1 LINSSTHN
9 TLHTNCQPC
18 REASPVT
25 WKEKSLLDPNHQSKV
40 QDDLERNNTKGELTR
55 LAGGNGWMVGILK
68 SENTTTYATL
78 FTNL

>member
-9 TLHTNCQPC
+9 TLHTNCEPC

-25 WKEKSLLDPNHQSKV
+25 WKEKFLLDPNHQSKV

-55 LAGGNGWMVGILK
+55 LAGGNGWIVEILK

-78 FTNL
+78 FTNP